1 MEFKITNRDGAIFS
15 KESGDTNPIHLND
28 LDGYNSIFGEKI
40 CHGCL
45 VLIKFLNK
53 IDIERKI
60 KKRDQ
65 FLLDMIFYKHFSYEK
80 KIIVRYEKKFIF
92 YQSGNVIAEL
102 KINFLNKYVDEKL
115 IQKKILKL
123 KKKKI
128 QISSEMNNLDLI
140 LKNLTNYVGTTY
152 PGKNSII
159 RDIKIN
165 FNEKHA
171 FYNDKMII
179 SSKKKDK
186 RFPIINNSIKFRNY
200 IVNFQTLIRPTLS
213 LKKIKLNKEIK
224 NEIKKTRGNI
234 LILGASSGIGNELLN
249 IFKLNKKINIF
260 ASYYKNKIKLKRNN
274 VLRFKLDIEKKK
286 SIKKILKIT
295 KKFDNLKI
303 FYFATPKI
311 DINTSDKETYLIYK
325 NYYIDYPLK
334 LLKFF
339 KNKKL
344 QFFYPSTIFINQRN
358 SAYSKTK
365 KQAEKKLK
373 LIKNKNVKIN
383 ILRINEINT
392 KQNLSLVPRKL
403 PSFIELLMK
412 NKIYQTKVFFK
423 N

>member
-1 MEFKITNRDGAIFS
+1 M
-15 KESGDTNPIHLND
+15 
-28 LDGYNSIFGEKI
+28 
-40 CHGCL
+40 
-45 VLIKFLNK
+45 
-53 IDIERKI
+53 
-60 KKRDQ
+60 
-65 FLLDMIFYKHFSYEK
+65 
-80 KIIVRYEKKFIF
+80 
-92 YQSGNVIAEL
+92 
-102 KINFLNKYVDEKL
+102 
-115 IQKKILKL
+115 
-123 KKKKI
+123 
-128 QISSEMNNLDLI
+128 
-140 LKNLTNYVGTTY
+140 
-152 PGKNSII
+152 
-159 RDIKIN
+159 
-165 FNEKHA
+165 
-171 FYNDKMII
+171 
-179 SSKKKDK
+179 
-186 RFPIINNSIKFRNY
+186 
-200 IVNFQTLIRPTLS
+200 NFQTLIRPTLS

-274 VLRFKLDIEKKK
+274 VLRFKLDIDKKK

-295 KKFDNLKI
+295 KKFDNLTI

-403 PSFIELLMK
+403 PSFVELLMK